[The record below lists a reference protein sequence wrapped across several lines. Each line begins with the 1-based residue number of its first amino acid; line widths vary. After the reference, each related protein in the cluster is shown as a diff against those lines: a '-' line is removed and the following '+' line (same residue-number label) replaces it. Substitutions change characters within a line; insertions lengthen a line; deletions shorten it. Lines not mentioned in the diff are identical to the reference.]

1 MQCPFCGARY
11 QAPPGR
17 KFYVCPYC
25 GTVVSEGKTYQ
36 SVYIFKPRADKTA
49 AFRAALNLKPTGSP
63 DDLPRATPTSAE
75 LHFLPLYLY
84 HVSFQPLPELETDAA
99 ALAMTKPPVELPS
112 GYRFPTRWKTLF
124 KPSLEKIGV
133 FHQPDLDPESAFYTL
148 GEV

>member
-1 MQCPFCGARY
+1 MILCPFCGARY

-63 DDLPRATPTSAE
+63 DDLPQATPTAAE

-84 HVSFQPLPELETDAA
+84 HADFFTGTVALTAGAVFSYLAA
-99 ALAMTKPPVELPS
+99 GGLLRSRRVE
-112 GYRFPTRWKTLF
+112 K
-124 KPSLEKIGV
+124 
-133 FHQPDLDPESAFYTL
+133 
-148 GEV
+148 